1 MKGGQFVDEQFWEDV
16 RPRRQRSGI
25 WSYVLVA
32 VVAAVVSGV
41 TVAAVMPRFMP
52 TPPPA
57 EPAAP
62 QQPVWPLPLTPEAN
76 ELPVSQVTLA
86 ADAVSPAVVGVVNKR
101 VVLDMFGRRRGSEGS
116 GSGVIVT
123 PDGHIVTNYHVV
135 ENAAELVVSLADGRQ
150 LPAVIVGT
158 DPQADLAVIRVEAT
172 DLPTARFGDS
182 SSLRVG
188 DLAIAIGNPVAAEF
202 ERTVTAG
209 IISGLNRLVEINEET
224 ALALIQTD
232 ATINPGNS
240 GGPLI
245 NGAGEVI
252 GINTVKFSGGIEN
265 MGFAIPANTVQLII
279 DDLIT
284 HGRVQRSYFGVLG
297 ANPRQAAVLYNIN
310 ISEGMLIV
318 QVGEGSPAAGAGLRP
333 GDVLLRVGEQRVN
346 SMAELRGFLIANRP
360 DTEVQIT
367 YERAGR
373 QHQAKVT
380 LGRAPER

>member
-1 MKGGQFVDEQFWEDV
+1 MDEQFWEDV
-16 RPRRQRSGI
+16 RPRRRRSHI
-25 WSYVLVA
+25 WSHLVVA

-52 TPPPA
+52 TPPPE
-57 EPAAP
+57 EPQV
-62 QQPVWPLPLTPEAN
+62 QQPVWPLPLTPDAN

-101 VVLDMFGRRRGSEGS
+101 VVLDFFGRRRGSEGS

-135 ENAAELVVSLADGRQ
+135 EGAAELVVSLADGRQ

-158 DPQADLAVIRVEAT
+158 DPQADIAVIRVEAT
-172 DLPTARFGDS
+172 NLPTARFGDS
-182 SSLRVG
+182 STLRVG

-232 ATINPGNS
+232 ASINPGNS

-252 GINTVKFSGGIEN
+252 GINTVKFSGGIES
-265 MGFAIPANTVQLII
+265 MGFAIPSNTVQLII

-297 ANPRQAAVLYNIN
+297 ANARQAAVLYNIN

-333 GDVLLRVGEQRVN
+333 GDVLLRVGDQRVN

-360 DTEVQIT
+360 GTEVQIT

-373 QHQAKVT
+373 QHNATVT